1 MSRYVIV
8 GNGVAGTSA
17 AEEIRK
23 QDPEG
28 SIHIFSIEDMPFYYR
43 IRLPEVVAGDVQ
55 EDTLVARSPKWYK
68 DQDIHLHLETRVTE
82 IDAQKKTLAT
92 DEGQAFPY
100 DRLLLANGSH
110 SFIPPIQGADKP
122 GVFALRTMQ
131 DVREIRK
138 WAQSSDQAVLIG
150 GGLLGLEAGNGL
162 RKLGKQVTV
171 VEVFPR
177 LLPRQLD
184 AKGASRLQSMLE
196 DMGFRF
202 CLGAKTTSIEGEHAA
217 DKVILDDGTSLPA
230 DLILVSAGVRPN
242 LELARQMNLD
252 LDKGVQVNELLQTS
266 RPDIYAAGDV
276 TEFQGRVYGI
286 WPAAQEQGRLAGRN
300 MAGAGQPQ
308 AYQGTVM
315 ANTLKVVG
323 IDLASAG
330 EIDAEGRHDA
340 RIKEDDRCY
349 RKIVLDGRR
358 IIGCILLGDT
368 SGFQKVTQL
377 MQQGADASDGLDS
390 LLRGTA

>member
-1 MSRYVIV
+1 MTRYVIV

-23 QDPEG
+23 QDHQG
-28 SIHIFSIEDMPFYYR
+28 SIDIFSIEDKSFYYR
-43 IRLPEVVAGDVQ
+43 IRLPEVVAGDIQ
-55 EDTLVARSPKWYK
+55 EDTIVAKSLNWYK
-68 DQDIHLHLETRVTE
+68 DQGMNLHLETQVTAIDAEKKSLVTE
-82 IDAQKKTLAT
+82 Y
-92 DEGQAFPY
+92 GQEFIY
-100 DRLLLANGSH
+100 DRLLLATGSH
-110 SFIPPIQGADKP
+110 SFIPPIQGSDKP

-138 WAQSSDQAVLIG
+138 WAQGSEDAVLIG

-162 RKLGKQVTV
+162 RKLGKKVTV

-184 AKGASRLQSMLE
+184 TKGASRLQSMLE

-217 DKVILDDGTSLPA
+217 DKVTLDDGTSLPA

-242 LELARQMNLD
+242 LELAQQLNLD
-252 LDKGVQVNELLQTS
+252 LDKGIKVNEYLQTS

-286 WPAAQEQGRLAGRN
+286 WPAAQEQGGLAGRN
-300 MAGAGQPQ
+300 MTGNGQLQP
-308 AYQGTVM
+308 YQGTVM

-323 IDLASAG
+323 IELASAG
-330 EIDAEGRHDA
+330 EIDAEGRYEA
-340 RIKEDDRCY
+340 RIKEDDSCY
-349 RKIVLDGRR
+349 RKIVLDGQS
-358 IIGCILLGDT
+358 IIGCIMLGDT
-368 SGFQKVTQL
+368 RGFQKVTQL
-377 MQQGADASDGLDS
+377 MQKGADASDVLDS
-390 LLRGTA
+390 LL

>member
-1 MSRYVIV
+1 MTRYVIV

-23 QDPEG
+23 QDHQG
-28 SIHIFSIEDMPFYYR
+28 SIDIFSIEDKSFYYR
-43 IRLPEVVAGDVQ
+43 IRLPEVVAGDIQ
-55 EDTLVARSPKWYK
+55 EDTIVAKSLNWYK
-68 DQDIHLHLETRVTE
+68 DQGMNLHLETQVTAIDAEKKSLVTE
-82 IDAQKKTLAT
+82 D
-92 DEGQAFPY
+92 GQEFIY
-100 DRLLLANGSH
+100 DRLLLATGSH
-110 SFIPPIQGADKP
+110 SFIPPIQGSDKP

-138 WAQSSDQAVLIG
+138 WAQGSEDAVLIG

-162 RKLGKQVTV
+162 RKLGKKVTV

-184 AKGASRLQSMLE
+184 TKGASRLQSMLE

-217 DKVILDDGTSLPA
+217 DKVTLDDGTSLPP

-242 LELARQMNLD
+242 LELAQQLNLD
-252 LDKGVQVNELLQTS
+252 LDKGIKVNEYLQTS

-286 WPAAQEQGRLAGRN
+286 WPAAQEQGGLAGRN
-300 MAGAGQPQ
+300 MTGNGQLQP
-308 AYQGTVM
+308 YQGTVM

-323 IDLASAG
+323 IELASAG
-330 EIDAEGRHDA
+330 EIDAEGRYEA
-340 RIKEDDRCY
+340 RIKEDDSCY
-349 RKIVLDGRR
+349 RKIVLDGQS
-358 IIGCILLGDT
+358 IIGCIMLGDT
-368 SGFQKVTQL
+368 RGFQKVTQL
-377 MQQGADASDGLDS
+377 MQKGADASDVLDS
-390 LLRGTA
+390 LL

>member
-1 MSRYVIV
+1 MTRYVIV

-23 QDPEG
+23 QDHQG
-28 SIHIFSIEDMPFYYR
+28 SIDIFSIEDKSFYYR
-43 IRLPEVVAGDVQ
+43 IRLPEVVAGDIQ
-55 EDTLVARSPKWYK
+55 EDTIVAKSLNWYK
-68 DQDIHLHLETRVTE
+68 DQGMNLHLETQVTAIDAEKKSLVTE
-82 IDAQKKTLAT
+82 D
-92 DEGQAFPY
+92 GQEFIY
-100 DRLLLANGSH
+100 DRLLLATGSH
-110 SFIPPIQGADKP
+110 SFIPPIQGSDKP

-138 WAQSSDQAVLIG
+138 WAQGSEDAVLIG

-162 RKLGKQVTV
+162 RKLGKKVTV

-184 AKGASRLQSMLE
+184 TKGASRLQSMLE

-217 DKVILDDGTSLPA
+217 DKVTLDDGTSLPA

-242 LELARQMNLD
+242 LELAQQLNLD
-252 LDKGVQVNELLQTS
+252 LDKGIKVNEYLQTS

-286 WPAAQEQGRLAGRN
+286 WPAAQEQGGLAGRN
-300 MAGAGQPQ
+300 MTGNGQLQP
-308 AYQGTVM
+308 YQGTVM

-323 IDLASAG
+323 IELASAG
-330 EIDAEGRHDA
+330 EIDAEGRYEA
-340 RIKEDDRCY
+340 RIKEDDSCY
-349 RKIVLDGRR
+349 RKIVLDGQS
-358 IIGCILLGDT
+358 IIGCIMLGDT
-368 SGFQKVTQL
+368 RGFQKVTQL
-377 MQQGADASDGLDS
+377 MQKGADASDVLDS
-390 LLRGTA
+390 LL

>member
-23 QDPEG
+23 QDHQG
-28 SIHIFSIEDMPFYYR
+28 SIDIFSIEDRPFYYR
-43 IRLPEVVAGDVQ
+43 MRLPEVVAGDVL
-55 EDTLVARSPKWYK
+55 EETIVAKSPNWYK
-68 DQDIHLHLETRVTE
+68 DQDMNLHLETQVTE
-82 IDAQKKTLAT
+82 IDAEKKSLVTE
-92 DEGQAFPY
+92 DGREYFY

-110 SFIPPIQGADKP
+110 SFVPPIQGSDKP

-131 DVREIRK
+131 DVREIRN
-138 WAQSSDQAVLIG
+138 WAQRSKQAVLIG
-150 GGLLGLEAGNGL
+150 GGLLGLETGNGL
-162 RKLGKQVTV
+162 RKMGKKVTV

-184 AKGASRLQSMLE
+184 AQGASRLQSMLE
-196 DMGFRF
+196 DMGFQF

-217 DKVILDDGTSLPA
+217 EKVILDDGTSLPA

-242 LELARQMNLD
+242 LELAQQLNLD
-252 LDKGVQVNELLQTS
+252 IDKGIKVNEFLQTS

-300 MAGAGQPQ
+300 MTGIEKHQG
-308 AYQGTVM
+308 YQGTVM
-315 ANTLKVVG
+315 ANTLKVAG

-330 EIDAEGRHDA
+330 EIDAEGRYET
-340 RIKEDDRCY
+340 RIKEDDSCY
-349 RKIVLDGRR
+349 RKIVLDGQS
-358 IIGCILLGDT
+358 IIGCIMLGDT
-368 SGFQKVTQL
+368 RGFQKVTQV
-377 MQQGADASDGLDS
+377 MQKGTDASDVLDS
-390 LLRGTA
+390 LL

>member
-1 MSRYVIV
+1 MFRYVIV

-23 QDPEG
+23 QDPKG
-28 SIHIFSIEDMPFYYR
+28 SIDIFSTEDKSFYYR
-43 IRLPEVVAGDVQ
+43 IRLPEVVAGDIQ
-55 EDTLVARSPKWYK
+55 EDTIVAKNPNWYK
-68 DQDIHLHLETRVTE
+68 DQGMNLHLETQVTA
-82 IDAQKKTLAT
+82 IDAEKKTLIT
-92 DEGQAFPY
+92 DDDQEFPY
-100 DRLLLANGSH
+100 DRLLLATGSH
-110 SFIPPIQGADKP
+110 SFIPPIQGSDQP

-138 WAQSSDQAVLIG
+138 WAQGSENAVLIG

-162 RKLGKQVTV
+162 RKLGKKVTV

-242 LELARQMNLD
+242 LGLAQQLNLD
-252 LDKGVQVNELLQTS
+252 LDKGIKVNEYLQTS

-300 MAGAGQPQ
+300 MTGNGQLQP
-308 AYQGTVM
+308 YQGTVM

-330 EIDAEGRHDA
+330 EIDAEGRYEA
-340 RIKEDDRCY
+340 RIKEDEHCY
-349 RKIVLDGRR
+349 RKIVLDGQS
-358 IIGCILLGDT
+358 IIGCIMLGDT
-368 SGFQKVTQL
+368 RGFQKVTEL
-377 MQQGADASDGLDS
+377 MQKGSDVLDVLDS
-390 LLRGTA
+390 LL